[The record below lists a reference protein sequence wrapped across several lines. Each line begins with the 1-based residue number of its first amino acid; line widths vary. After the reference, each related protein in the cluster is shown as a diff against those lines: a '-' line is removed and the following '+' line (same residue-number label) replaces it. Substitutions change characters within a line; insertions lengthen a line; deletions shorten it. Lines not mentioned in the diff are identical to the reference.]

1 FSTRGANQATM
12 LIPLHHWDTR
22 KNTEEQVHSLIA
34 DAFDEFTKIPEALM
48 LAFNAPSI
56 RGLGST
62 GGFTAQ
68 LQDPSGRDFSEFA
81 DITQKFLDKVM
92 EHPAIAVAGTNFR
105 VSAPRLFA
113 QVDRERAKALGVPI
127 SEIFDTMQ
135 AYFGNLYVNDFL
147 KFGRVYRV
155 QTKASPEYRSSPD
168 DISKIY
174 VRAQSGTTSTMI
186 PLDSVVTTEFNSGPD
201 PVTHFNGFNSALIL
215 GNAAPGYSS
224 GQALEALEQVASE
237 ILTPKGYM
245 LDW

>member
-1 FSTRGANQATM
+1 
-12 LIPLHHWDTR
+12 
-22 KNTEEQVHSLIA
+22 
-34 DAFDEFTKIPEALM
+34 
-48 LAFNAPSI
+48 
-56 RGLGST
+56 
-62 GGFTAQ
+62 
-68 LQDPSGRDFSEFA
+68 
-81 DITQKFLDKVM
+81 
-92 EHPAIAVAGTNFR
+92 
-105 VSAPRLFA
+105 
-113 QVDRERAKALGVPI
+113 
-127 SEIFDTMQ
+127 
-135 AYFGNLYVNDFL
+135 NLYVNDFL

-155 QTKASPEYRSSPD
+155 QTEASPEYRSSPD

-245 LDW
+245 LDWSGISFQESKAAGGQSVWVLSFALLMVFLVL